1 MSLRFCYVVARIF
14 GPVMRLRFDDFVL
27 DLEAR
32 QLFRGSEEIHVRP
45 KTYELLELLIGSRPR
60 ALSKVQIRRHLWPE
74 TAVEDVD
81 LTVLVT
87 DLRSLLGDDAKAPRF
102 VRTVRRFGYAFRG
115 EATEEG
121 TARGP
126 AARSTPRVLWE
137 RKVVPLLEGEN
148 VLGRDEGVE
157 VRIDEH
163 GVSRQHARIVISNGS
178 ATLEDLGSKNGT
190 SIGKNEATVTD
201 PVPLPDNTPFRLGRI
216 LLLFRSAPET
226 RTTATDRPG

>member
-1 MSLRFCYVVARIF
+1 
-14 GPVMRLRFDDFVL
+14 MRLCFDDFVL

-32 QLFRGSEEIHVRP
+32 QFLRGSDEIHVRP
-45 KTYELLELLIGSRPR
+45 KTYELLELLITSRPR

-87 DLRSLLGDDAKAPRF
+87 DLRSLLDDDAKSPRY
-102 VRTVRRFGYAFRG
+102 VRTVRRFGYAFCG

-121 TARGP
+121 PARDPGVT
-126 AARSTPRVLWE
+126 SVPRVIWE
-137 RKVVPLLEGEN
+137 RKVVPLLDGEN
-148 VLGRDEGVE
+148 VLGRDESVG
-157 VRIDEH
+157 VRIDEQ
-163 GVSRQHARIVISNGS
+163 GVSRRHARIVVAGGS

-190 SIGKNEATVTD
+190 SIGVDEATVSA
-201 PVPLPDNTPFRLGRI
+201 PVPLLDNTPFRLGRI

-226 RTTATDRPG
+226 RTTATDRRG

>member
-1 MSLRFCYVVARIF
+1 MSLRFSYVAARIF

-32 QLFRGSEEIHVRP
+32 QLLRGSEEVHVRP
-45 KTYELLELLIGSRPR
+45 KTYELLELLISSRPR

-87 DLRSLLGDDAKAPRF
+87 DLRSILGDDAKAPRY
-102 VRTVRRFGYAFRG
+102 VRTVRRFGYAFCG

-121 TARGP
+121 PAP
-126 AARSTPRVLWE
+126 AAKGVPRVLWE

-148 VLGRDEGVE
+148 VLGRDEGVG
-157 VRIDEH
+157 VRIDEQ
-163 GVSRQHARIVISNGS
+163 GVSRRHARIVVANGS

-190 SIGKNEATVTD
+190 SIGEDELAVTA
-201 PVPLPDNTPFRLGRI
+201 PVPLLDNTPFRLGRI

>member
-1 MSLRFCYVVARIF
+1 
-14 GPVMRLRFDDFVL
+14 MRLRFDGFVL

-32 QLFRGSEEIHVRP
+32 QLYRGSEEVHVRP

-87 DLRSLLGDDAKAPRF
+87 DLRSLLGDDAKAPRY
-102 VRTVRRFGYAFRG
+102 VRTVRRFGYAFCG

-121 TARGP
+121 AVGGP
-126 AARSTPRVLWE
+126 FARSTPRILWE
-137 RKVVPLLEGEN
+137 RKVIPLLEGEN
-148 VLGRDEGVE
+148 VLGRDESAG
-157 VRIDEH
+157 VRIDEQ
-163 GVSRQHARIVISNGS
+163 GVSRRHAQIVITNGS

-190 SIGKNEATVTD
+190 SIGEDETTVTT

-216 LLLFRSAPET
+216 LLLFRSAGDT
-226 RTTATDRPG
+226 GTTVTDRRG